1 MAKHS
6 FIFPLDADSRAGAV
20 KPFREGDTDFVVP
33 NMNVSGAAELLT
45 NLPLKAT
52 EVYNQYGQDRLGDVL
67 ISKVRGY
74 AFADKAGSLYVEE
87 SDDGNS
93 WSTVKSLDVSENAL
107 GDTGWVYLSKRYYRF
122 RYVNGNLEQSDF
134 VLYQSLGSGEQDVRV
149 SGGLQTPSLE
159 IPSDGI
165 PVKALKTNISE
176 SYLEE
181 QVIKAGESIY
191 LNIDALG
198 TSLGIAIYLNG
209 NAKLSVRMT
218 YIIPGTSN
226 YTLKGYEDVI
236 VLDNGD
242 RDAKRVE
249 LLSSSPRLM
258 LTNNGDAE
266 IKVKNL
272 VITHFL

>member
-1 MAKHS
+1 MTKYN
-6 FIFPLDADSRAGAV
+6 FLFPLDADSRPGAV
-20 KPFREGDTDFVVP
+20 KAFREGDTDFTVP
-33 NMNVSGAAELLT
+33 NMDVSGGAELLT

-93 WSTVKSLDVSENAL
+93 WSTVESIDVAEHAL

-134 VLYQSLGSGEQDVRV
+134 ALYQSLGSGEQDVRV
-149 SGGLQTPSLE
+149 SGGFEAPSLD
-159 IPSDGI
+159 IPADGL
-165 PVKALKTNISE
+165 PVKALKTITSE
-176 SYLEE
+176 SFLEE

-191 LNIDALG
+191 LNIDAAGHQLG
-198 TSLGIAIYLNG
+198 LAIYLYEKTN
-209 NAKLSVRMT
+209 LSVRMT

-226 YTLKGYEDVI
+226 YTLKGYEDII
-236 VLDNGD
+236 VLENND
-242 RDAKRVE
+242 RDAQKVD
-249 LLSSSPRLM
+249 LLAASPRLM
-258 LTNNGDAE
+258 LTNNGETDVK
-266 IKVKNL
+266 IKNL
-272 VITHFL
+272 VVTHFL

>member
-1 MAKHS
+1 MAKYN
-6 FIFPLDADSRAGAV
+6 FLFPLDADSRPGAV
-20 KPFREGDTDFVVP
+20 KPFREWENDFVVP
-33 NMNVSGAAELLT
+33 NMNVSGGAELLT

-134 VLYQSLGSGEQDVRV
+134 ALYQSLGSGEQDVRV
-149 SGGLQTPSLE
+149 SGGLETPSLE
-159 IPSDGI
+159 IPTDGLPI
-165 PVKALKTNISE
+165 KALKTNISE
-176 SYLEE
+176 SFLEE
-181 QVIKAGESIY
+181 ETIAAGDSIY
-191 LNIDALG
+191 LNIDAVGNQLG
-198 TSLGIAIYLNG
+198 LAVYLYEKTN
-209 NAKLSVRMT
+209 LSVRMT

-236 VLDNGD
+236 VLENND
-242 RDAKRVE
+242 RDAQKVD
-249 LLSSSPRLM
+249 LLAASPRLM
-258 LTNNGDAE
+258 LTNNGEKDVK
-266 IKVKNL
+266 IKNL
-272 VITHFL
+272 VVTHFL

>member
-1 MAKHS
+1 MAKYN
-6 FIFPLDADSRAGAV
+6 FLFPLDADSRPGAV
-20 KPFREGDTDFVVP
+20 KPFREGENDFVVP
-33 NMNVSGAAELLT
+33 NMNVSGGAELLT

-87 SDDGNS
+87 SDDENS

-134 VLYQSLGSGEQDVRV
+134 ALYQSLGAGEQDVRV
-149 SGGLQTPSLE
+149 SGELETPPLE
-159 IPSDGI
+159 IPADGL
-165 PVKALKTNISE
+165 PVKALKTTISE
-176 SYLEE
+176 SFLEE
-181 QVIKAGESIY
+181 ETIAAGNSVY
-191 LNIDALG
+191 LNIDAVGHQLG
-198 TSLGIAIYLNG
+198 LAIYLYEKTN
-209 NAKLSVRMT
+209 LSVRMT

-236 VLDNGD
+236 VLENND
-242 RDAKRVE
+242 RDAQKVD
-249 LLSSSPRLM
+249 LLAASPRLM
-258 LTNNGDAE
+258 LTNNGETDVK
-266 IKVKNL
+266 IKNL
-272 VITHFL
+272 VVTHFL

>member
-45 NLPLKAT
+45 NIPLKAT

-134 VLYQSLGSGEQDVRV
+134 ALYQSLGAGEQDVRV
-149 SGGLQTPSLE
+149 SGGLESPLLE
-159 IPSDGI
+159 IPADGL
-165 PVKALKTNISE
+165 PVKALKTNITQ

-181 QVIKAGESIY
+181 QTIKAGESVY

-198 TSLGIAIYLNG
+198 TSIGIAIYLNG

-218 YIIPGTSN
+218 YIIPETSN

-242 RDAKRVE
+242 RDARRVE

-258 LTNNGDAE
+258 LTNNGE
-266 IKVKNL
+266 TEVKVKNL
-272 VITHFL
+272 VVTHFL

>member
-134 VLYQSLGSGEQDVRV
+134 ALYQSLGAGEQDVRV
-149 SGGLQTPSLE
+149 SGGLESPSLE
-159 IPSDGI
+159 IPADGL
-165 PVKALKTNISE
+165 PVKALKTNITQ

-181 QVIKAGESIY
+181 QTIKAGESVY

-198 TSLGIAIYLNG
+198 TSIGIAIYLNG

-218 YIIPGTSN
+218 YIIPETSN

-242 RDAKRVE
+242 RDARRVE

-258 LTNNGDAE
+258 LTNNGE
-266 IKVKNL
+266 TEVKVKNL
-272 VITHFL
+272 VVTHFL